1 MQISFKFRVLTVLNT
16 KNVYLGITPLV

>member
-1 MQISFKFRVLTVLNT
+1 MKISFKFRVLTVLNT